1 MKVWKSTDY
10 YNFREEFNRIEG
22 FNSDID
28 NWLKNYFDIPFG
40 TLTHNTNWNYNDIV
54 DVNDFNRVKNNINKI
69 ANVFGV
75 ETTLK
80 SSNNINQTFNY
91 QNANELEKY
100 LEKNIEGIGNEQF
113 RSPITGLTCCGL
125 ELNIMEE
132 Y

>member
-28 NWLKNYFDIPFG
+28 SWLDNYFGIN
-40 TLTHNTNWNYNDIV
+40 TWISHKTNWSYLDFV
-54 DVNDFNRVKNNINKI
+54 DVNDYNRVKNNINKI
-69 ANVFGV
+69 ANVFGF

-80 SSNNINQTFNY
+80 SSYNINQTFNY
-91 QNANELEKY
+91 QDANELEKY

>member
-22 FNSDID
+22 FNYDID
-28 NWLKNYFDIPFG
+28 SWLENYFGIFTG
-40 TLTHNTNWNYNDIV
+40 RFHKTNWSYLDFV
-54 DVNDFNRVKNNINKI
+54 DVNDYNRVKNNINDI
-69 ANVFGV
+69 SNVFGF

>member
-1 MKVWKSTDY
+1 MKEWKNTDY
-10 YNFREEFNRIEG
+10 YNFMEEFNRIEG

-28 NWLKNYFDIPFG
+28 NWLKNYFGIYIE
-40 TLTHNTNWNYNDIV
+40 LEHVTNWAYLDFI
-54 DVNDFNRVKNNINKI
+54 DVNDYNRVKKNINAI
-69 ANVFGV
+69 SNVFGYG
-75 ETTLK
+75 TTLK
-80 SSNNINQTFNY
+80 ISNNINQTFNY

-100 LEKNIEGIGNEQF
+100 LEKNIENIGNEQF

>member
-1 MKVWKSTDY
+1 MKKWVSTDI
-10 YNFREEFNRIEG
+10 YNMSDEFNRIEEY
-22 FNSDID
+22 NQYIE

-54 DVNDFNRVKNNINKI
+54 DVNDYNRVKNNINKI

-91 QNANELEKY
+91 QDANELEKY

-113 RSPITGLTCCGL
+113 RNPITGLTCCGL

>member
-1 MKVWKSTDY
+1 MKVWKNTDY
-10 YNFREEFNRIEG
+10 YNFGEEVNRVEG

-28 NWLKNYFDIPFG
+28 NWLENYFGIDEWIA
-40 TLTHNTNWNYNDIV
+40 HKTNWGYLDFV
-54 DVNDFNRVKNNINKI
+54 DVNDYNRVKNNINKI
-69 ANVFGV
+69 ANVFGF

-91 QNANELEKY
+91 QDANELEKY

-113 RSPITGLTCCGL
+113 RNPITGLTCCGL